1 MKIAT
6 ERHYLRQSPELI
18 SNGRYALSSAE
29 ADIFYALL
37 TEIQKEDEEFQ
48 DYIFSK
54 KQLETKLG
62 VKLNTAQLRETAKGL
77 MRKVFEIYRD
87 NNSWEMMGFS
97 YFSYENGV
105 ITCRFDKAM
114 KPYLLELKQFVLADI
129 RHLSKMKSE
138 YAKRIYLMLKERQKF
153 GERKFI
159 ISELM
164 EQLEVSKSF
173 KVYADFK
180 RTILLKSVKNINKHT
195 DIEIINIGTI
205 EKPIYFEEHKTSRKV
220 DAVTFHFK
228 KNTNDLKSFIKNIRE
243 YHINEPLYHDRR
255 SKRVIKCS
263 KKGLLYFS
271 DAEMEWIDPKKAEK
285 LWEWL
290 FENREKLFFHQ
301 KETDRMIDKL
311 MTKY

>member
-1 MKIAT
+1 METLT
-6 ERHYLRQSPELI
+6 ERNYLRQAPELI
-18 SNGRYALSSAE
+18 SNGRYSLSSSE

-37 TEIQKEDEEFQ
+37 TEIKKEDREFK
-48 DYIFSK
+48 DYTFTK
-54 KQLETKLG
+54 KQLEDKLG
-62 VKLNTAQLRETAKGL
+62 VEINTSQLRNTAKSL
-77 MRKVFEIYRD
+77 MRKVFEIYRN
-87 NNSWEMMGFS
+87 NNSWEMIGFS

-114 KPYLLELKQFVLADI
+114 KP
-129 RHLSKMKSE
+129 HLFLNE

-164 EQLEVSKSF
+164 EQLEVPKSF
-173 KVYADFK
+173 KERYNNFK
-180 RTILLKSVKNINKHT
+180 IKVLMQSVTDINKSS
-195 DIEIINIGTI
+195 DIEIENIGTAD
-205 EKPIYFEEHKTSRKV
+205 KPIYFEEHKLSRKIIS
-220 DAVTFHFK
+220 VTFHFK

-301 KETDRMIDKL
+301 KETS
-311 MTKY
+311 

>member
-1 MKIAT
+1 MGT
-6 ERHYLRQSPELI
+6 LSERHYLRQAPELV
-18 SNGRYALSSAE
+18 SKGRYSLSSAE
-29 ADIFYALL
+29 SDIFYALL
-37 TEIQKEDEEFQ
+37 TEIQKEDEEFK

-54 KQLETKLG
+54 KQLENKLG
-62 VKLNTAQLRETAKGL
+62 VKLDTSQLRQTAKGL

-114 KPYLLELKQFVLADI
+114 KPYLLELKQYVLTDI
-129 RHLSKMKSE
+129 RYLIKIKSE
-138 YAKRIYLMLKERQKF
+138 YAKRMYLMLKEHEKF

-159 ISELM
+159 VHELM
-164 EQLEVSKSF
+164 EQLEVPKSLKVRYNNF
-173 KVYADFK
+173 KTKV
-180 RTILLKSVKNINKHT
+180 LMQSVKDINKHT
-195 DIEIINIGTI
+195 DIKIKNIGTA

-228 KNTNDLKSFIKNIRE
+228 KNTNDLKAFIDNIRE
-243 YHINEPLYHDRR
+243 YHTNEPLYHDKR

-271 DAEMEWIDPKKAEK
+271 DAEMEWVDPKKAKK

-301 KETDRMIDKL
+301 KETDRMIAQL
-311 MTKY
+311 QA